1 MMDCLFFCFTFLTA
15 FVFSFFFIKILIRIS
30 IEKNVFDN
38 PNVDRKL
45 HIIPTPNIAGVAFF
59 FSIIFCMSIFGQKFS
74 FPESMGQILAANII
88 LFLLGL
94 KDDLIGLS
102 SSKRFYGQLF
112 SGLILI
118 IFGDFRIQNLSIIGF
133 TSISYPISIF
143 ISLLFFVMIT
153 NAYNLIDG
161 LNGLL
166 GSLTIFSCLCF
177 LLFFYI
183 NSNYYLIALMISI
196 IATILAFLFFNFG
209 KASIF
214 MGSSG
219 SYVIGSLMYFNSIT
233 FLNQSI
239 VSHLQN
245 SKFSILFC
253 ILAIPIFDTVRVFIL
268 RIMQK
273 KSPFS
278 ADANHIH
285 HRLLMLLPSHS
296 SVVCVIIS
304 FNILLVGVN
313 FLFYNFNQLFVL
325 VLDILILLLS
335 NFYLEFR
342 ISKNQKFE

>member
-1 MMDCLFFCFTFLTA
+1 MYYLFFCFAFLTA
-15 FVFSFFFIKILIRIS
+15 FVFSYFFIKILIRIS
-30 IEKNVFDN
+30 IEKKVFDN
-38 PNVDRKL
+38 PSVERKL
-45 HIIPTPNIAGVAFF
+45 HDNPTPNIAGVAFF
-59 FSIIFCMSIFGQKFS
+59 FTIIFCMSIFGPKFPL
-74 FPESMGQILAANII
+74 PESVGQILAANII

-102 SSKRFYGQLF
+102 STKRFYGQLF

-118 IFGDFRIQNLSIIGF
+118 LIGDFRIQNLSIIGF
-133 TSISYPISIF
+133 TSISYSISIF

-166 GSLTIFSCLCF
+166 GSLTMFSCFCF
-177 LLFFYI
+177 FLFFYS
-183 NSNYYLIALMISI
+183 NSNYYQSLLMISI

-209 KASIF
+209 NASIF

-219 SYVIGSLMYFNSIT
+219 SYVIGSLMYFNSIV
-233 FLNQSI
+233 FLNESM
-239 VSHLQN
+239 LFNFQN

-253 ILAIPIFDTVRVFIL
+253 ILAIPIFDTVRIFIL

-285 HRLLMLLPSHS
+285 HRLLKLLPSHS

-304 FNILLVGVN
+304 FNILLIGLN
-313 FLFYNFNQLFVL
+313 FLFSSFNDLFVL
-325 VLDILILLLS
+325 ILDILILLLS
-335 NFYLEFR
+335 NFYLEFK
-342 ISKNQKFE
+342 ISKNQKFK